1 MNEYKGIMSRIIPP
15 AASSEEARLRDK
27 ALDEK
32 SKSEARRLTAKELAA
47 RLSQEKTAL
56 KSLDPDSHRAAVSR
70 LKIHAMETVVSK
82 APDILA
88 PMSPK
93 GALPQE
99 TQVPSPEDLKDRLV
113 SDRNPYIASSKEVE
127 SQTPNVDRVAE
138 ALAIQVESQENAG
151 QSRSLVPDTIET
163 EDSIPAN
170 AFRSV
175 KGNLKPA
182 TARLMSA
189 LNINLEAALSKR
201 ETADLMAALLTC
213 NETQI
218 DAIAKNRKTPVAVKI
233 IIKRLKEDLKNG
245 NLSTVDYL
253 WDRIFGKD
261 TFNALQ
267 DETSSGVI
275 DLSRQAIRQGRLPDA
290 PVSREAYILIRDTL
304 IK

>member
-56 KSLDPDSHRAAVSR
+56 KSLDPDSHKAAVSR

-88 PMSPK
+88 PTSPK
-93 GALPQE
+93 GSLPQE
-99 TQVPSPEDLKDRLV
+99 TQVPSPEDVKDRLV
-113 SDRNPYIASSKEVE
+113 SDKNPYMATSKEAE
-127 SQTPNVDRVAE
+127 SQTPNADRVAE
-138 ALAIQVESQENAG
+138 TLAAQVESQESVS
-151 QSRSLVPDTIET
+151 QSLVPDIIGT
-163 EDSIPAN
+163 EESISAN